1 MFVTSP
7 FTLAISVAFFDVA
20 VSRALSAPP
29 TVVCFPP
36 FARSYD
42 GALIVPSALTP
53 APPPSAFK
61 VAESWPTFVAS
72 VACVP
77 AATFTTWRLIAD
89 LVTLP
94 FASFTSDR
102 PTDKVLARSATES
115 MPSATADV
123 CVAVAP
129 LPIATLPG
137 VARLSAPIAIES
149 LPLPSAFKPTAT
161 APLPLLNAPEPTATA
176 FAYPLV
182 WAPKP
187 IAVDRS
193 PDADAW

>member
-1 MFVTSP
+1 MALVTELLMFVTSP

-72 VACVP
+72 VVCVP

-123 CVAVAP
+123 CVAAAP
-129 LPIATLPG
+129 RPIATLP
-137 VARLSAPIAIES
+137 
-149 LPLPSAFKPTAT
+149 K
-161 APLPLLNAPEPTATA
+161 
-176 FAYPLV
+176 
-182 WAPKP
+182 
-187 IAVDRS
+187 
-193 PDADAW
+193 